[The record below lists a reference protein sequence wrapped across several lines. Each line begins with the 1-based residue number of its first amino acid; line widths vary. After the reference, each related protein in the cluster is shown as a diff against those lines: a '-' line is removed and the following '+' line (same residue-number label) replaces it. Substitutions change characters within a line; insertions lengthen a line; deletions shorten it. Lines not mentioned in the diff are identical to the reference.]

1 MMYREICKKKGDII
15 ERNRKRGREEERK
28 RGREMESLE
37 RIIEEGAVGDVR

>member
-15 ERNRKRGREEERK
+15 ERNRKRGRE
-28 RGREMESLE
+28 MESLE

>member
-1 MMYREICKKKGDII
+1 MYREICKKKGDII
-15 ERNRKRGREEERK
+15 ERNRK